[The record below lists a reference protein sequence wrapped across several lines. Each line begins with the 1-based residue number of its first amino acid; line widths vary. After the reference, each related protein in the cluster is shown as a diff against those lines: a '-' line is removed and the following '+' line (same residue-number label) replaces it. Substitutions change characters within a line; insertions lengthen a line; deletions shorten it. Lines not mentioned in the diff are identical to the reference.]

1 MSKNPHR
8 RILKCEP
15 KKQHLSTVPKFCPIY
30 IYIYIYI
37 VKAILA
43 SSVRREK
50 KTLVNPYHQ
59 EKAY

>member
-1 MSKNPHR
+1 MSKNPHG
-8 RILKCEP
+8 RILKGEP
-15 KKQHLSTVPKFCPIY
+15 KKQHLSTVPKFCP
-30 IYIYIYI
+30 IYIYI

>member
-1 MSKNPHR
+1 MSKNPHD
-8 RILKCEP
+8 RILKGEP
-15 KKQHLSTVPKFCPIY
+15 KKQHLSTVPKYCP